1 MPTRFAPIYPF
12 KESIMKM
19 TSPSQFVD
27 DAARS
32 AELAVDQIDHAAH
45 QAHDQLTEKA
55 HQAVNS
61 AKPVMERLAKDAES
75 IARRGLDSARETSR
89 QLRERAAQA
98 SDTTVK
104 YIQDEPVKAMLI
116 AAAAGAALVT
126 VISLLSRSRHRD

>member
-1 MPTRFAPIYPF
+1 MNTPT
-12 KESIMKM
+12 
-19 TSPSQFVD
+19 PSQLVE
-27 DAARS
+27 S
-32 AELAVDQIDHAAH
+32 ATDSAQMAVDQIDKAAQDVH
-45 QAHDQLTEKA
+45 QSLANGAHKA
-55 HQAVNS
+55 ING

-75 IARRGLDSARETSR
+75 IARRGLDSARDTSR

>member
-1 MPTRFAPIYPF
+1 MTTPTQFA
-12 KESIMKM
+12 EG
-19 TSPSQFVD
+19 
-27 DAARS
+27 AAQS
-32 AELAVDQIDHAAH
+32 AELAIDQLDGAAQ
-45 QAHDQLTEKA
+45 QAHNHLADKA
-55 HQAVNS
+55 HSAVNS
-61 AKPVMERLAKDAES
+61 VKPVMERWAKDAES
-75 IARRGLDSARETSR
+75 IARRGLDSARDTSR

>member
-1 MPTRFAPIYPF
+1 MNT
-12 KESIMKM
+12 
-19 TSPSQFVD
+19 TTPSQFVQG
-27 DAARS
+27 AADS
-32 AELAVDQIDHAAH
+32 ADQAVDQIDKAAQEVH
-45 QAHDQLTEKA
+45 NNLANSAHK
-55 HQAVNS
+55 AVNG

-75 IARRGLDSARETSR
+75 IARRGLETARDTSR

-126 VISLLSRSRHRD
+126 VISLLSRSRQRD